1 MQEIGHLEDMK
12 VNFSHIISLF
22 FFFFVCVC
30 GGEIGVHLISVIV
43 GLGAPLGYNTRY
55 QLWLAIV
62 CRKHILI

>member
-1 MQEIGHLEDMK
+1 MQEIGHLEDMNG
-12 VNFSHIISLF
+12 NFSHIISLF
-22 FFFFVCVC
+22 FFVW
-30 GGEIGVHLISVIV
+30 GGGGREIGVHLISVFV